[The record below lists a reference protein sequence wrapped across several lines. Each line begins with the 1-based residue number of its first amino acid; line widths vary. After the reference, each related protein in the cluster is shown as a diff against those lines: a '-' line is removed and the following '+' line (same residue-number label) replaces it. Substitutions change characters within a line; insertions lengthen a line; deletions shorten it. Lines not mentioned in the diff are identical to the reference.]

1 MSLIDLFVL
10 DPGVTFLNHGSFGAC
25 PRPVFEVYQ
34 EWQRRLESQ
43 PVHFLTVSLPVLM
56 HKARASLGEY
66 LNAEAEELVFIPNA
80 TYGVNVIARSL
91 QGKRI

>member
-1 MSLIDLFVL
+1 
-10 DPGVTFLNHGSFGAC
+10 
-25 PRPVFEVYQ
+25 
-34 EWQRRLESQ
+34 
-43 PVHFLTVSLPVLM
+43 M